1 MTLDLIKSSVE
12 VTSVP
17 KQAGSEFRMA
27 GCYVEGSM
35 TLLDIGAAVLN
46 RRKQLGLRQQDLA
59 DLAAVS
65 RRLIVDLEAGSLQ
78 RDPGVRKLLDICRVL
93 GLTLTVG

>member
-1 MTLDLIKSSVE
+1 
-12 VTSVP
+12 
-17 KQAGSEFRMA
+17 
-27 GCYVEGSM
+27 M
-35 TLLDIGAAVLN
+35 TLLDIGTAVLN

-78 RDPGVRKLLDICRVL
+78 RDPWVRKLLDICLVL
-93 GLTLTVG
+93 GLTLALS

>member
-1 MTLDLIKSSVE
+1 
-12 VTSVP
+12 
-17 KQAGSEFRMA
+17 
-27 GCYVEGSM
+27 M
-35 TLLDIGAAVLN
+35 TLLEIGAAILG

-78 RDPGVRKLLDICRVL
+78 RDPGVRKLMDICRVL
-93 GLTLTVG
+93 GLTLVVS

>member
-1 MTLDLIKSSVE
+1 
-12 VTSVP
+12 
-17 KQAGSEFRMA
+17 MA

-35 TLLDIGAAVLN
+35 TLLDIGAMVAS
-46 RRKQLGLRQQDLA
+46 RRKQLGLRQQDVA

-78 RDPGVRKLLDICRVL
+78 RDPGIRKLLNICRVL
-93 GLTLTVG
+93 GLTLTLS

>member
-1 MTLDLIKSSVE
+1 
-12 VTSVP
+12 
-17 KQAGSEFRMA
+17 
-27 GCYVEGSM
+27 M
-35 TLLDIGAAVLN
+35 TLLEIGATVLS

-65 RRLIVDLEAGSLQ
+65 RRLVVDLEAGSLQ

-93 GLTLTVG
+93 GLTLTVS